1 MYTKKTH
8 YPKSCFVNTH
18 EKFNRC
24 STNHNKKIDF
34 YLVKYIFKLNFDKEF
49 SPPIQSDIR
58 CIISCFHLKMFLLHW
73 IEYFNTMRCK
83 FSQTPE
89 LFTTTFSNK
98 RRMTY
103 DFYIKQTMQLV
114 KPKLNMIN
122 YEDKQLIYI
131 LDGNLIHPLFRKN
144 TLLSLEIL
152 KKADDY
158 VSEKNK
164 TLILDREYD
173 NNKNLIKCFLNQYL
187 VLSYYYLIKVW

>member
-1 MYTKKTH
+1 
-8 YPKSCFVNTH
+8 
-18 EKFNRC
+18 
-24 STNHNKKIDF
+24 
-34 YLVKYIFKLNFDKEF
+34 
-49 SPPIQSDIR
+49 
-58 CIISCFHLKMFLLHW
+58 
-73 IEYFNTMRCK
+73 MRCK

-103 DFYIKQTMQLV
+103 DFYIKQTMQFV

-122 YEDKQLIYI
+122 YENKQLIYI
-131 LDGNLIHPLFRKN
+131 LDGNLIHPLFRKT

-158 VSEKNK
+158 VSEKNE

-173 NNKNLIKCFLNQYL
+173 NIKILIKYFLNQYL
-187 VLSYYYLIKVW
+187 VLSCYYLIKVW